1 MDQLTAIANRYGT
14 DKGDRHYNAHHYT
27 LVYHALFAPMRSRPI
42 RLLEIGL
49 LHPRDPHWSNTNDV
63 PRGGGG
69 KASSAPSLAMWSEYF
84 PHAEIHGFDI
94 NDFSDVEL
102 EDCTIHQGD
111 SGRAE
116 DLRNVASLGPFDII
130 IDDASH
136 ASAHQQTAFG
146 VLFVAVR
153 SGGYYIIEDLN
164 WQPAD
169 LEHLDTPK
177 TRAVLRRLKIDRTC
191 GEFYG
196 NKVIAHGY
204 DCAFQVC
211 VAWQCKMGVVRSSSF
226 HSCHTLGPS
235 RFTCGKDAEGAP
247 LALVDGAWRMPHGG
261 HAACYD
267 RRLLS
272 NRSIAHNCCGS
283 TRLYVSLLFFHR
295 SIFECKSA
303 DGYPRSG
310 RRCSSDPN
318 L

>member
-14 DKGDRHYNAHHYT
+14 DKGDRHYNSHHYT

-49 LHPRDPHWSNTNDV
+49 LHPRDPHWSNTNGV

-177 TRAVLRRLKIDRTC
+177 TRAVLRRLKITQKLSSPHITPEDASDIEENWKRIMFFDSRSPAFIIRNRDAL
-191 GEFYG
+191 G
-196 NKVIAHGY
+196 VI
-204 DCAFQVC
+204 Q
-211 VAWQCKMGVVRSSSF
+211 K
-226 HSCHTLGPS
+226 L
-235 RFTCGKDAEGAP
+235 
-247 LALVDGAWRMPHGG
+247 
-261 HAACYD
+261 
-267 RRLLS
+267 
-272 NRSIAHNCCGS
+272 
-283 TRLYVSLLFFHR
+283 
-295 SIFECKSA
+295 
-303 DGYPRSG
+303 
-310 RRCSSDPN
+310 
-318 L
+318 